1 MGPVARR
8 RLAVSIVEAQAGVVG
23 IVATP
28 NNCRQEFARNFLNLR
43 NEHRSQLTKFKF
55 RGGGGLYIYKIAG
68 NPRVTIF
75 LWYGTNEDVLP
86 KKTYSL
92 EEIWVPFWPDPVFP
106 FLQNLKIA
114 NIEIQ
119 TKSAPKDDTFMK

>member
-1 MGPVARR
+1 MGGLGGVQRGWVGSWLEMGPVARR

-55 RGGGGLYIYKIAG
+55 R
-68 NPRVTIF
+68 
-75 LWYGTNEDVLP
+75 YGTNEDVLP
-86 KKTYSL
+86 KEKTYSSL
-92 EEIWVPFWPDPVFP
+92 DEI
-106 FLQNLKIA
+106 
-114 NIEIQ
+114 
-119 TKSAPKDDTFMK
+119 

>member
-1 MGPVARR
+1 MGLGGVRRGWVGSWLEMGPVARR

-55 RGGGGLYIYKIAG
+55 TNSQEILVS
-68 NPRVTIF
+68 PF
-75 LWYGTNEDVLP
+75 PFGTEQMKMFCQ
-86 KKTYSL
+86 KKTYSSL
-92 EEIWVPFWPDPVFP
+92 NEI
-106 FLQNLKIA
+106 
-114 NIEIQ
+114 
-119 TKSAPKDDTFMK
+119 